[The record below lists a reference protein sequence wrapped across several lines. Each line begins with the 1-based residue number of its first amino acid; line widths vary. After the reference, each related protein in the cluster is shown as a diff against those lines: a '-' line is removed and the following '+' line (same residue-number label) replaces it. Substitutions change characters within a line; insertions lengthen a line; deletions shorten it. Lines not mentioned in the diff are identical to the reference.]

1 MAGQQTLNLY
11 VEVRLL
17 CPQPEKYPQG
27 YFFIPKNLYAVTGF
41 GCKARYN
48 RVMFETPAPNPTAPG
63 NKPAAYLTAT
73 VFLAGAVTMSVEFGA
88 SRLLG
93 NVFGTSNIVWAV
105 VIGLVLVYLTLGNWL
120 GGRLADKNPSA
131 RVYYSVLAWAA
142 LGAGLVPLLSRPVL
156 RAAAEAFD
164 ALNLGVLA
172 GAFAAV
178 ILLFSVPVI
187 LLGMVTPFALKLL
200 IQSTEKT
207 GRISGKL
214 SAISTLGSFLGTFLT
229 VLVLIPWV
237 GTYRTFLLVS
247 LILLAAAILGLCSL
261 GARRQGLI
269 FFLLGTLLLV
279 FSYLGLRGSDKRTPG
294 LVYETESAYNYI
306 QVLEE
311 GGFRFLRLNEGQG
324 VHSIYHPTEYF
335 FSGPWDQVLIAPFF
349 NPSVSPE
356 DVGRIAL
363 LGLAAGTSARQASII
378 YPQAQVDGF
387 EIDPKIV
394 EVGRQWFGMDLP
406 GLSVTT
412 GDARWGLAHSAG
424 AYDIISVD
432 AYRPP
437 YIPAHLVT
445 QEFFALVY
453 EKLSPEG
460 VMVINIGRSTTDRSL
475 IDTLSA
481 TVAQSFQAVFIT
493 DLPDSYNTI
502 LFAAKNPQANWEAF
516 ERNLNLQNLPG
527 GSSPLAEIMGI
538 TIGGKAETH
547 FANRIFTDDKA
558 PIEFMT
564 NRLVINFLLEGVKE

>member
-1 MAGQQTLNLY
+1 MPAGYKNP
-11 VEVRLL
+11 R
-17 CPQPEKYPQG
+17 PE
-27 YFFIPKNLYAVTGF
+27 T
-41 GCKARYN
+41 RYN
-48 RVMFETPAPNPTAPG
+48 WGMPETPASVPATPNKKRTA
-63 NKPAAYLTAT
+63 ALTAT
-73 VFLAGAVTMSVEFGA
+73 VFLAGAVTMAVEFGA

-105 VIGLVLVYLTLGNWL
+105 VIGLVLVYLTLGSWL

-172 GAFAAV
+172 GAFITV
-178 ILLFSVPVI
+178 LLLFSIPVI

-200 IQSTEKT
+200 IPSTDKT
-207 GRISGKL
+207 GRISGRL

-229 VLVLIPWV
+229 VLALIPWV

-247 LILLAAAILGLCSL
+247 MSLLLAAILGLWSL
-261 GARRQGLI
+261 RARRQSLL
-269 FFLLGTLLLV
+269 FLLLGVLLLV
-279 FSYLGLRGSDKRTPG
+279 FSVLGLRGSDKRTPG

-306 QVLEE
+306 QVLEV

-335 FSGPWDQVLIAPFF
+335 FSGPWDQVMAAPFF
-349 NPSVSPE
+349 NPSAAPAE
-356 DVGRIAL
+356 INRIAL
-363 LGLAAGTSARQASII
+363 LGLAAGTSARQASVV
-378 YPQAQVDGF
+378 YPHARVDGF

-394 EVGRQWFGMDLP
+394 QVGREWFGMDLP
-406 GLSVTT
+406 NLTVYTE
-412 GDARWGLAHSAG
+412 DARWRLARSAG
-424 AYDIISVD
+424 GYDIISVD

-437 YIPAHLVT
+437 YIPAHMVT

-453 EKLSPEG
+453 EKLADDG
-460 VMVINIGRSTTDRSL
+460 VMVINIGRSAQDRSL
-475 IDTLSA
+475 VDTLSA
-481 TVAQSFQAVFIT
+481 TVAQSFPAVFVT

-502 LFAAKNPQANWEAF
+502 LFAAKNPQASWEAF
-516 ERNLNLQNLPG
+516 ERNQKLLNVPG
-527 GSSPLAEIMGI
+527 ENAQLTQIMAV
-538 TIGGKAETH
+538 TLGGKAAVS
-547 FANRIFTDDKA
+547 FADKIFTDDQA

-564 NRLVINFLLEGVKE
+564 NRLVINFLLEEDKE

>member
-1 MAGQQTLNLY
+1 MTTVILWQQIYPLHMANARNPTSK
-11 VEVRLL
+11 
-17 CPQPEKYPQG
+17 P
-27 YFFIPKNLYAVTGF
+27 
-41 GCKARYN
+41 RYN
-48 RVMFETPAPNPTAPG
+48 WDMPETPAPYPAAPDK
-63 NKPAAYLTAT
+63 NHAAYLTAT
-73 VFLAGAVTMSVEFGA
+73 VFLAGAVTMAVEFGA

-120 GGRLADKNPSA
+120 GGRLADKTPSA

-156 RAAAEAFD
+156 RAAAQAFD

-172 GAFAAV
+172 GAFTAV
-178 ILLFSVPVI
+178 ILLFAIPVI
-187 LLGMVTPFALKLL
+187 LLGMVTPFALKLQ
-200 IQSTEKT
+200 ISSTDKT

-214 SAISTLGSFLGTFLT
+214 TAISTLGSFLGTFLT

-237 GTYRTFLLVS
+237 GTYRTFILVS
-247 LILLAAAILGLCSL
+247 VVLLLAAILGLWSV
-261 GARRQGLI
+261 GARRQGLL
-269 FFLLGTLLLV
+269 FLLLGALLLV
-279 FSYLGLRGSDKRTPG
+279 FSFLGLRGNDKRTPG

-335 FSGPWDQVLIAPFF
+335 FSGPWDQVLVAPFF
-349 NPSVSPE
+349 NPSVTTA
-356 DVGRIAL
+356 DVERIAL
-363 LGLAAGTSARQASII
+363 LGLAAGTSARQASVV

-387 EIDPKIV
+387 EIDPEIV
-394 EVGRQWFGMDLP
+394 EVGRKWFGMDLP
-406 GLSVTT
+406 GLTVYTE
-412 GDARWGLAHSAG
+412 DARWGLAHSDG

-445 QEFFALVY
+445 REFFALVY
-453 EKLSPEG
+453 EKLSEDG
-460 VMVINIGRSTTDRSL
+460 VMVINIGRSAQDRSL
-475 IDTLSA
+475 VDTLSA
-481 TVAQSFQAVFIT
+481 TVAQVFPAVFIT

-502 LFAAKNPQANWEAF
+502 LFAARNPQASWEAF
-516 ERNLNLQNLPG
+516 DRNLKLLNAPG
-527 GSSPLAEIMGI
+527 ESMPLGQIMAI
-538 TIGGKAETH
+538 TQGGRAETR
-547 FANRIFTDDKA
+547 FADMIFTDDKA

-564 NRLVINFLLEGVKE
+564 NRLVITFLLGGDKE

>member
-27 YFFIPKNLYAVTGF
+27 YFFIPKNVNAIAEVTP
-41 GCKARYN
+41 KARYN

-63 NKPAAYLTAT
+63 NKPATYLTAT

-349 NPSVSPE
+349 NPSVRPE

-387 EIDPKIV
+387 EIDPKII

-475 IDTLSA
+475 IDILSA
-481 TVAQSFQAVFIT
+481 TVAQSFQAVFIA

-547 FANRIFTDDKA
+547 FADKIFTDDKA